1 LKIEKAKISDAEQIH
16 ELVNK
21 YAERG
26 EMLPRA
32 LSEIYQNLRDYH
44 VVRED
49 DQVLACA
56 ALHISWDDMAE
67 IRSLAVSEDKQ
78 YQGLGGKVVEACIAE
93 AKEIDI
99 PVLFCLTY
107 KPAFFEKLGFRLV
120 DKAELPRKVWN
131 ECFHCPKFPDCDENA
146 MIYRLRPD
154 ESATT
159 DSQKVISRHYIF
171 EGRAV
176 RLRVDTVLT
185 PSGRQTTREIVEHS
199 DAIVAVPIDADNN
212 VIMVKQ
218 YREAVG
224 KKLLELPAGGIDSGE
239 EPVQSVRRE
248 LQEEIG
254 FLPQKVEKIGGFYI
268 APGYSTEY
276 LHLFFATQL
285 KPKRLKAEDTDEIEV
300 VKIPVSQIRSLLD
313 SGEICDSK
321 TIAGLTIALDLNL
334 KGS

>member
-1 LKIEKAKISDAEQIH
+1 MKTEKAKISDVEQIH

-21 YAERG
+21 YAQRG

-32 LSEIYQNLRDYH
+32 LSDIYENLRDYH
-44 VVRED
+44 VVKED
-49 DQVLACA
+49 DRVLACA
-56 ALHISWDDMAE
+56 ALHVSWDDMAE

-78 YQGLGGKVVEACIAE
+78 SLGLGSRVVEACIKE
-93 AKEIDI
+93 AREIDI
-99 PVLFCLTY
+99 PVIFCLTY
-107 KPAFFEKLGFRLV
+107 KPAFFEKMGFHLV

-131 ECFHCPKFPDCDENA
+131 ECFHCPKFPDCDEIA
-146 MIYRLRPD
+146 MIYRLRQD
-154 ESATT
+154 ESSTAEA
-159 DSQKVISRHYIF
+159 QKVISRQYIF

-176 RLRVDTVLT
+176 RLRIDTVLT

-212 VIMVKQ
+212 VIMVRQ

-239 EPVQSVRRE
+239 EPAQSVKRE

-254 FLPQKVEKIGGFYI
+254 FMPGKIEKIGGFYI

-276 LHLFFATQL
+276 LHLFFAT
-285 KPKRLKAEDTDEIEV
+285 RLTPHWLRAEDTDEIEV
-300 VKIPVSQIRSLLD
+300 VKVPLKDVRALLD
-313 SGEICDSK
+313 SGEIIDSK
-321 TIAGLTIALDLNL
+321 TIAGLSIALSLNL